1 MTMVKYAP
9 QAVSAIATTFKMIKN
24 KVPIGNIIT
33 GAIGWEA
40 LESVFDADDGEAGN
54 TPAEDANQLKKT
66 AMALISD
73 METGGIPLNGLK
85 TSRGEPLETNYIV
98 IDITGNRGVFPINQY
113 ISKKMLRGAKRRGG
127 YRGAMRQRRNTKFYT
142 SFR

>member
-1 MTMVKYAP
+1 MIKSVP
-9 QAVSAIATTFKMIKN
+9 QAVSAISTVFKLIKG
-24 KVPIGNIIT
+24 KVSPGNVIT
-33 GAIGWEA
+33 GAIGFDL
-40 LESVFDADDGEAGN
+40 LEDVFNPDNGEAGN

-66 AMALISD
+66 AMALIND
-73 METGGIPLNGLK
+73 MESGGIPLNGLK
-85 TSRGEPLETNYIV
+85 TSRGEPLETNYLV

-127 YRGAMRQRRNTKFYT
+127 YRGAMRQRANTKFYT